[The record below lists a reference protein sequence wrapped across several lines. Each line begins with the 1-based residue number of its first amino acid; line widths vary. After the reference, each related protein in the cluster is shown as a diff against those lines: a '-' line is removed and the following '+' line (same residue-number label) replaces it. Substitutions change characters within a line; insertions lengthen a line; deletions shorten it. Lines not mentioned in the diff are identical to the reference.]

1 VSRADEPWCQGCH
14 EHPPAWGVAFCWKC
28 LHAYRD
34 YGAVT
39 QQELDRIAQRERDRT
54 PPDAD

>member
-1 VSRADEPWCQGCH
+1 
-14 EHPPAWGVAFCWKC
+14 VAFCWHC

-34 YGAVT
+34 YGSLT
-39 QQELDRIAQRERDRT
+39 QAELDRIAQRERDRT